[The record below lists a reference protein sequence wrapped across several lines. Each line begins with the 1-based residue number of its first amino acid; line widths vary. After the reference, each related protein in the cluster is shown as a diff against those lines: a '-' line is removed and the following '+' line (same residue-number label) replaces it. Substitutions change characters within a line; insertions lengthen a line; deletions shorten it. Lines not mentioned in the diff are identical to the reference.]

1 MTAAI
6 IERPPT
12 GSTTKVGPGEDWY
25 VESTAL
31 VKLVLQEPG
40 STAMSRWIE
49 ELLDAGGRP
58 FTSDLGRTEAYRA
71 VVRHDAPSAQNAR
84 QVHDAFL
91 RVRIEPETFR
101 LAMEL
106 GPPML
111 RTLDALHL
119 AVVLGLDGRAAG
131 IVTYDRRIVE
141 AAAAVGIRAV
151 SP

>member
-1 MTAAI
+1 MTAVT

-12 GSTTKVGPGEDWY
+12 GPATEVGSAEHWY
-25 VESTAL
+25 FESTAL

-40 STAMSRWIE
+40 SEAMSRWLE
-49 ELLDAGGRP
+49 ALLDAGGRP
-58 FTSDLGRTEAYRA
+58 FTSDLGRTEAYRV
-71 VVRHDAPSAQNAR
+71 VVRHEAPAAHDAR
-84 QVHDAFL
+84 QVYDAFP
-91 RVRIEPETFR
+91 RVRIDDETFR

-106 GPPML
+106 GPPVL

-131 IVTYDRRIVE
+131 MVTYDRRLVG
-141 AAAAVGIRAV
+141 AAELVGIRTV